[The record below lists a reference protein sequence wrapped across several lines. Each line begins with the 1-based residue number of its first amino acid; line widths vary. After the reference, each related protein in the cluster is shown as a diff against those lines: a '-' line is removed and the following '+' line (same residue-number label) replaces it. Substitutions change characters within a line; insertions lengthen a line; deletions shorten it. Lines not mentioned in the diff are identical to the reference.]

1 MIEQRENISDSR
13 KMKNNNKMKED
24 PIVEISEETF
34 VDEQFSST
42 IDFILPKGYNLH
54 STKRQYVIEKV
65 LGKGTF
71 GITYLANCNGKPV
84 AIKEY
89 FMGQFCGRDSSSMEV
104 TGSCPG
110 NQIEYYGKKFLTEAR
125 NLQKLS
131 HPSVIKIYEVF
142 EANNTYYYSM
152 EYIDGETL
160 DDYILKNKRLD
171 ETEAIGYLWEIS
183 KAVKYI
189 HDNKMLHLDLKPKN
203 IMRKADD
210 GSLVV
215 IDFGLSKQ
223 FTDDGLAESSSNV
236 GLGTP
241 GYAPT
246 EQIAHNGKV
255 FAPWLDVYALGGIL
269 YKMLTG
275 KTPPHAS
282 EVLNIG
288 LPIEEL
294 KNIKI
299 SSKTINLLKD
309 MMQPMWRKRIQT
321 VDKVIDLLPL
331 SPEQK
336 LQQIK
341 EQGVLDQE
349 TIDTLSELP
358 EYGGEGTKD
367 VHKNIL
373 KPMFLI
379 AISSIFTAMGVIE
392 LLDFLFFDGT
402 PNIINSWAFWIFVV
416 LLCDGVSIYLLM
428 TSTRRM
434 IYRIEAIAI
443 FVFMLILC
451 LPNLKW
457 DKLELFQSSFDHR
470 VTGVGEIVYSV
481 GDVKFTMIPV
491 KKGSFMMGGDGFELD
506 GDQIHEV
513 ILTKDFLLGE
523 TEVTQSLWKSVMG
536 EYSIETDE
544 IDPSLPA
551 NNISYDDALLF
562 IEKLNEIT
570 GMHFR
575 LPTEAEWEYAARG
588 GNKSKNYKY
597 SGSDNV
603 GDVAWYED
611 NSYKKVHKVA
621 TKKPNELG
629 FYDMTGNVEEW
640 CQDQYVTFDNQDQV
654 VDPLNLNPE
663 GHQVARGGSYDDPSH
678 SITANFHSINDYR
691 YTPSGS
697 GLRLAL

>member
-223 FTDDGLAESSSNV
+223 
-236 GLGTP
+236 
-241 GYAPT
+241 
-246 EQIAHNGKV
+246 
-255 FAPWLDVYALGGIL
+255 
-269 YKMLTG
+269 
-275 KTPPHAS
+275 AS
-282 EVLNIG
+282 LSIKDAKRY
-288 LPIEEL
+288 IEEYFL
-294 KNIKI
+294 TYPNIKKFLDE
-299 SSKTINLLKD
+299 SVEFCKEHGYVTTILN
-309 MMQPMWRKRIQT
+309 RRRY
-321 VDKVIDLLPL
+321 
-331 SPEQK
+331 
-336 LQQIK
+336 IK
-341 EQGVLDQE
+341 EIHDNNYMVKEFGKRAAMNSRVQGSAADLIKIAMINIFNEIKRCGLKSKLVL
-349 TIDTLSELP
+349 
-358 EYGGEGTKD
+358 
-367 VHKNIL
+367 
-373 KPMFLI
+373 
-379 AISSIFTAMGVIE
+379 
-392 LLDFLFFDGT
+392 
-402 PNIINSWAFWIFVV
+402 
-416 LLCDGVSIYLLM
+416 
-428 TSTRRM
+428 
-434 IYRIEAIAI
+434 
-443 FVFMLILC
+443 
-451 LPNLKW
+451 
-457 DKLELFQSSFDHR
+457 
-470 VTGVGEIVYSV
+470 
-481 GDVKFTMIPV
+481 
-491 KKGSFMMGGDGFELD
+491 
-506 GDQIHEV
+506 QIHDELIFDV
-513 ILTKDFLLGE
+513 FEDEKDEMIRIIKEGM
-523 TEVTQSLWKSVMG
+523 KNAM
-536 EYSIETDE
+536 
-544 IDPSLPA
+544 
-551 NNISYDDALLF
+551 
-562 IEKLNEIT
+562 KLNVT
-570 GMHFR
+570 
-575 LPTEAEWEYAARG
+575 LDSSLSVA
-588 GNKSKNYKY
+588 Y
-597 SGSDNV
+597 S
-603 GDVAWYED
+603 WYD
-611 NSYKKVHKVA
+611 AK
-621 TKKPNELG
+621 
-629 FYDMTGNVEEW
+629 
-640 CQDQYVTFDNQDQV
+640 
-654 VDPLNLNPE
+654 
-663 GHQVARGGSYDDPSH
+663 
-678 SITANFHSINDYR
+678 
-691 YTPSGS
+691 
-697 GLRLAL
+697 

>member
-1 MIEQRENISDSR
+1 
-13 KMKNNNKMKED
+13 MKD
-24 PIVEISEETF
+24 PIVEISEETL
-34 VDEQFSST
+34 VEEQFSST
-42 IDFILPKGYNLH
+42 IDFVLPKGYILH
-54 STKRQYVIEKV
+54 SKKHQYVIEKV

-71 GITYLANCNGKPV
+71 GITYLAYCNNKPV

-89 FMGQFCGRDSSSMEV
+89 FMGQFCGRDTSSMEV

-110 NQIEYYGKKFLTEAR
+110 NQIEYYGKKFLTEAK
-125 NLQKLS
+125 NLQKLN

-160 DDYILKNKRLD
+160 DDYVIKNKRLD
-171 ETEAIGYLWEIS
+171 ETDAIGFLWEIC

-255 FAPWLDVYALGGIL
+255 FAPWLDIYALGGIL

-282 EVLNIG
+282 EVLNLG
-288 LPIEEL
+288 LPIDEL
-294 KNIKI
+294 KNIKV

-321 VDKVIDLLPL
+321 VDKVIDSLPL

-341 EQGVLDQE
+341 ELGTLDQE
-349 TIDTLSELP
+349 TIDTLSKLP

-367 VHKNIL
+367 PQKNIL
-373 KPMFLI
+373 KPMLLI
-379 AISSIFTAMGVIE
+379 AVCCVFTVMVLIE
-392 LLDFLFFDGT
+392 LLDILFFDGT
-402 PNIINSWAFWIFVV
+402 VNMLDEWPFWIFLV
-416 LLCDGVSIYLLM
+416 LFDSIGIYLMM
-428 TSTRRM
+428 TSSRRKV
-434 IYRIEAIAI
+434 YRIEAIVI
-443 FVFMLILC
+443 TVIMLFFGL
-451 LPNLKW
+451 NSLKW
-457 DKLELFQSSFDHR
+457 GKLELFQSSFNHR

-481 GDVKFTMIPV
+481 GNVKFTMIPV
-491 KKGSFMMGGDGFELD
+491 KKGSFMMGGDGFESG

-513 ILTKDFLLGE
+513 VLTKDFLLGE
-523 TEVTQSLWKSVMG
+523 TEVTQGLWKSVMG
-536 EYSIETDE
+536 TYSIDADD

-562 IEKLNEIT
+562 IEKLNELT
-570 GMHFR
+570 SMHFR

-588 GNKSKNYKY
+588 GNKSENYKY
-597 SGSDNV
+597 SGSDNIEE
-603 GDVAWYED
+603 VAWYKD
-611 NSYKKVHKVA
+611 NSYEKVHKVA
-621 TKKPNELG
+621 TKLPNELG

-640 CQDQYVTFDNQDQV
+640 CQDQFVTFDNRNKV
-654 VDPLNLNPE
+654 VDPQNLSSAE
-663 GHQVARGGSYDDPSH
+663 YQVARGGSIYDPDYET
-678 SITANFHSINDYR
+678 TAKYHTISSFSSA
-691 YTPSGS
+691 PFGS
-697 GLRLAL
+697 GLRIAL